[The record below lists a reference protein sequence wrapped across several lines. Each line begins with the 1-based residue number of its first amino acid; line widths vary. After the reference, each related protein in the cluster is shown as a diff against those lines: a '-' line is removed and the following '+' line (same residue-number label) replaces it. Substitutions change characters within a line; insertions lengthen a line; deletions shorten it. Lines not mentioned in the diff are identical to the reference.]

1 MGDEIFPPAYIVY
14 LPPLPCRPYLA
25 VTLTANGAITAAPFD
40 TADEAAT
47 FNKLMAKTE
56 ISRQADL
63 N

>member
-1 MGDEIFPPAYIVY
+1 M
-14 LPPLPCRPYLA
+14 
-25 VTLTANGAITAAPFD
+25 TANGAITAAPFD